1 MMCRFRLPG
10 EMGMCGD
17 DGDLCF
23 IVPVLW
29 SGFTRC
35 CVVEQLSED
44 GFLVLGCTQN
54 YILKASKITRGVLN
68 GQHFAIVCIVDTR
81 PISDTRSY
89 SAIIGGTG

>member
-1 MMCRFRLPG
+1 MMCRFQLPG

-23 IVPVLW
+23 IVPVLC
-29 SGFTRC
+29 SGFGRC

-44 GFLVLGCTQN
+44 GFLVLGCTQKN
-54 YILKASKITRGVLN
+54 ILKASKITRGVLN

-81 PISDTRSY
+81 
-89 SAIIGGTG
+89 